1 MSSRRRRRTPLEECY
16 GRWRVTLSEGLAE
29 ELDPHVLQRLLRAV
43 EELEESLNDDRRF
56 IFTLLREPIVHEE
69 LRIRRMRL
77 GDYRVLFEIILV
89 DRCLVRIL
97 VVEHRSRVYRN
108 LRRRWT

>member
-1 MSSRRRRRTPLEECY
+1 MLSRGLEKE
-16 GRWRVTLSEGLAE
+16 LEQGL
-29 ELDPHVLQRLLRAV
+29 LQRLLRSAAS
-43 EELEESLNDDRRF
+43 LEESLNSDRSV
-56 IFTLLREPIVHEE
+56 IFRLLREPIVHKE

-77 GDYRVLFEIILV
+77 GDYRVLFEILV

-108 LRRRWT
+108 LRRRWA